1 MENENRP
8 NAPVPINDLN
18 SFPNASKINKNI
30 KEDKPKVKPKQDQV
44 VKDGHVSLKKQ
55 SAWKRAKHRI
65 FEQEGAELKEYVIN
79 DVLIPSIKDTISNIV
94 ANGVDIILYGEARH
108 VSSRR
113 SGIFGGST
121 RYGNYVSYNSISTNR
136 SNINNV
142 RDRVGS
148 SSAVRANLSLDDFI
162 FQNRKEAVDILDRMS
177 TILTDYG
184 IVTVADLYDMC
195 GLKTPYT
202 FNNYGWNDLSTAGVT
217 LTRDGYLLS
226 LPTPQ
231 VLD

>member
-1 MENENRP
+1 MENRP
-8 NAPVPINDLN
+8 NVSVPVSDL
-18 SFPNASKINKNI
+18 SKYPNASSNLKRMNDA
-30 KEDKPKVKPKQDQV
+30 DKPKAKPKQEQII
-44 VKDGHVSLKKQ
+44 KDGHVSLKKQ

-65 FEQEGAELKEYVIN
+65 FEQEGAELKEYVVN

-94 ANGVDIILYGEARH
+94 ANGIDILLYGEARH
-108 VSSRR
+108 TNKRQS
-113 SGIFGGST
+113 IFGGTT
-121 RYGNYVSYNSISTNR
+121 RYGNYVSYNSIS
-136 SNINNV
+136 SNKSSSGGV
-142 RDRVGS
+142 RDRVA
-148 SSAVRANLSLDDFI
+148 SSASVRSRLALDDFI
-162 FQNRKEAVDILDRMS
+162 FQNRGEALDILDRMS

-202 FNNYGWNDLSTAGVT
+202 YNNYAWRDLSTAGVS

>member
-1 MENENRP
+1 MENRP
-8 NAPVPINDLN
+8 NVSVPVSDL
-18 SFPNASKINKNI
+18 SKYPNASSSSTLKRMNDA
-30 KEDKPKVKPKQDQV
+30 DKPKAKPKQEQII
-44 VKDGHVSLKKQ
+44 KDGHVSLKKQ

-94 ANGVDIILYGEARH
+94 ANGIDILLYGEARH
-108 VSSRR
+108 TNKRQS
-113 SGIFGGST
+113 IFGGTT
-121 RYGNYVSYNSISTNR
+121 RYGNYVSYNSIS
-136 SNINNV
+136 SNKSSSGGV
-142 RDRVGS
+142 RDRVA
-148 SSAVRANLSLDDFI
+148 SSASVRSRLALDDFI
-162 FQNRKEAVDILDRMS
+162 FQNRGEALDILDRMS

-202 FNNYGWNDLSTAGVT
+202 YNNYAWRDLSTAGVS

>member
-1 MENENRP
+1 MENRP
-8 NAPVPINDLN
+8 NVSVPVSDL
-18 SFPNASKINKNI
+18 SKYPNASSTLKRMNDA
-30 KEDKPKVKPKQDQV
+30 DKPKAKPKQEQII
-44 VKDGHVSLKKQ
+44 KDGHVSLKKQ

-65 FEQEGAELKEYVIN
+65 FEQEGAELKEYVVN

-94 ANGVDIILYGEARH
+94 ANGIDILLYGEARH
-108 VSSRR
+108 TNKRQ
-113 SGIFGGST
+113 GIFGGTT
-121 RYGNYVSYNSISTNR
+121 RYGNYVSYNSIS
-136 SNINNV
+136 SNKSSSGGV
-142 RDRVGS
+142 RDRVA
-148 SSAVRANLSLDDFI
+148 SSASVRSRLALDDFI
-162 FQNRKEAVDILDRMS
+162 FQNRGEALDILDRMS

-202 FNNYGWNDLSTAGVT
+202 YNNYAWRDLSTAGVS